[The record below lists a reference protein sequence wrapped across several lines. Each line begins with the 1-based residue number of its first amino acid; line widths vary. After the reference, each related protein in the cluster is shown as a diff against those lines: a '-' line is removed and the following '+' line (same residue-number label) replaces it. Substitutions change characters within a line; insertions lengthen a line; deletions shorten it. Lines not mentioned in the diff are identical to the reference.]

1 MNSTITKFILWVIII
16 CLAYFGLY
24 GNITNEIHVRKVMDK
39 RKSENIQRLKD
50 LREIQ
55 LEYKR
60 QNGTY
65 TGNSDTLIHFL
76 FNTEVEFINTEKADE
91 DSIAANMRKWNSIQ
105 NRMVRNLINPKKE
118 AKRIYKE
125 NGGEWTVLNEKQ
137 KIKKGYIQVDYYMA
151 YDLSFSE
158 EYNKTRNNN
167 SYVIDTDNLT
177 NITKIYENQKDY
189 SRFKNSFSNYSESL
203 IEKLEID
210 NIYTIIHTNFNS
222 IFDLNENTIISTENL
237 SSQISNN
244 KKEISNLEKNIASEN
259 DKLEN
264 AEGMIRS
271 AIHQR
276 NTYTE
281 TIGVETI
288 EKVREKAEKKAEKG
302 KTLRGRKGVIFSII
316 SSQDSTEN
324 INKNIVSNCKKEISS
339 FENEISIR
347 KKLIEVLEEN
357 YQSIKDVQEMQNQY
371 NNINKVDC
379 DNFNYLCNYTLTK
392 EIKIVT
398 TLKKGNYTIPK
409 QPYKWKQAVL
419 EADYLVEQA
428 IDDEMMLKIKKKYIE
443 SGGTFRDLT
452 TEEGYARGL
461 ITTVIQPVRDI
472 IFDNIYMKNRID
484 IPLNLDSI
492 TYIPNTNIKYNFAA
506 KEFKPNM
513 IEQSQGEIDKY
524 FFKIYAN
531 YDDVFS
537 GMDEENNV
545 LRKNG
550 ERENIEIGSLEKTIT
565 NGNWGE

>member
-537 GMDEENNV
+537 GLDEENNV

>member
-76 FNTEVEFINTEKADE
+76 LNTEVEFINTEKADE

-210 NIYTIIHTNFNS
+210 NIYTIIHSNFNS
-222 IFDLNENTIISTENL
+222 IFDLNENTIISTGNL
-237 SSQISNN
+237 LSQISNN
-244 KKEISNLEKNIASEN
+244 KKEISNLEKNIVSEN

-302 KTLRGRKGVIFSII
+302 KTLKGRKGVIFSII

-324 INKNIVSNCKKEISS
+324 TNKNIVSNCKKEISS

-347 KKLIEVLEEN
+347 KKLIEVLEDN

-379 DNFNYLCNYTLTK
+379 DNFNSLCDYTLTK

-409 QPYKWKQAVL
+409 QPYKWKQALL

-492 TYIPNTNIKYNFAA
+492 TFIPHTNIKYNFAA

>member
-210 NIYTIIHTNFNS
+210 NIYTIIHSNFNS
-222 IFDLNENTIISTENL
+222 IFDLNENTIISTGNL
-237 SSQISNN
+237 LSQISNN
-244 KKEISNLEKNIASEN
+244 KKEISNLEKNIESEN

-302 KTLRGRKGVIFSII
+302 KTLKGRKGVIFSII

-324 INKNIVSNCKKEISS
+324 TNKNIVSNCKKEISS

-347 KKLIEVLEEN
+347 KKLIEVLEDN

-379 DNFNYLCNYTLTK
+379 DNFNSLCDYTLTK

-409 QPYKWKQAVL
+409 QPYKWKQALL

-492 TYIPNTNIKYNFAA
+492 TFIPHTNIKYNFAA